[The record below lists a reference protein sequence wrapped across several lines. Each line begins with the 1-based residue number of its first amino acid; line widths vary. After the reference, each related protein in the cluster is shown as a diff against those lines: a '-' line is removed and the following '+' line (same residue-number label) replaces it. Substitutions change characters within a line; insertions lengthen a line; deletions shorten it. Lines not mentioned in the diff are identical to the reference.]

1 MEVGF
6 QPEAKPLVCV
16 CARVYMCVCVCV
28 CVCVWV
34 GRGGMSEGRG
44 GGGRA
49 EWTRRLAQHSLCH
62 QSFLF
67 SEEHF

>member
-1 MEVGF
+1 MEVGL

-16 CARVYMCVCVCV
+16 RVCV
-28 CVCVWV
+28 V
-34 GRGGMSEGRG
+34 GKVRRASG
-44 GGGRA
+44 GGGVGGLA